1 MICSPQLRQILV
13 SMLVLSLLAPASASA
28 AAPADVPQ
36 HAADIALAAGGEFR
50 GRVLDRNGRPSSD
63 CEIRISHG
71 RQCVACVR
79 SGQQGEYVVT
89 GLRGGLHS
97 IATPDGATLCRFW
110 APGSAPPHAAQQ
122 LLLVSGDAALRGNCD
137 KRYAVSGML
146 SNPWLLIAAG
156 AVAIAVP
163 VALNGNGTDRG
174 SGS

>member
-1 MICSPQLRQILV
+1 
-13 SMLVLSLLAPASASA
+13 
-28 AAPADVPQ
+28 
-36 HAADIALAAGGEFR
+36 
-50 GRVLDRNGRPSSD
+50 
-63 CEIRISHG
+63 
-71 RQCVACVR
+71 
-79 SGQQGEYVVT
+79 
-89 GLRGGLHS
+89 
-97 IATPDGATLCRFW
+97 
-110 APGSAPPHAAQQ
+110 